1 MNIQTKKKKLDKY
14 FLFFVIASVGS
25 FYINTGGLIDL
36 ILSILFLTSLVLL
49 IINTV
54 KYKKL
59 KDK

>member
-1 MNIQTKKKKLDKY
+1 MQTDRKKLDKY
-14 FLFFVIASVGS
+14 FLFFVVASVGS

-36 ILSILFLTSLVLL
+36 SLSILFLISLVLL
-49 IINTV
+49 IINIV